1 MQWVRIQRGRS
12 CGPVQSP
19 NFPTPRLQ
27 PQGKVTEGGQG
38 NKMVRRI
45 QPRSRAKGRV
55 VGRERPQKT
64 DPTASRCGRP
74 HACWCLGST
83 LATRG
88 MLDRF
93 SQPLRCQHTPRG
105 PGKGVRGE
113 QGRKAGGAA
122 PCPVV
127 GGAPS
132 CAHAAMLVVFLLE
145 NAHGEAQTRVSV
157 ERKSASSLFAN
168 P

>member
-1 MQWVRIQRGRS
+1 MAAAVAQI
-12 CGPVQSP
+12 QSP
-19 NFPTPRLQ
+19 NFPTARLQ

-74 HACWCLGST
+74 HACWCLGGA

-105 PGKGVRGE
+105 L
-113 QGRKAGGAA
+113 GRVFAESKEEK
-122 PCPVV
+122 PVV
-127 GGAPS
+127 LPPVPS
-132 CAHAAMLVVFLLE
+132 WAGLRPVPTPRCW
-145 NAHGEAQTRVSV
+145 SC
-157 ERKSASSLFAN
+157 SC
-168 P
+168 